1 MNNVTFSAILDWLDS
16 HRVACFIIYVA
27 IITLVTMIL
36 MDRLDLSWRRV
47 AELVS
52 RTAK

>member
-1 MNNVTFSAILDWLDS
+1 MSNVTFSAILDWLDS
-16 HRVACFIIYVA
+16 HRVACFVIYVA
-27 IITLVTMIL
+27 IIALVTMLL

-47 AELVS
+47 VELVP